1 MTPVLMSPFIPRR
14 EIMSFNTSSIPP
26 VDVKPKMTA
35 PGAEAVVASAGV
47 VIWSLEMTVA
57 GAEMVV

>member
-1 MTPVLMSPFIPRR
+1 MSPFIPRR

-35 PGAEAVVASAGV
+35 PGAESAVASAGV